1 MKTQDSIIFLF
12 SFPQK
17 LHSSVSSW
25 REFSKRRGE
34 RKKVIKITDRED
46 TTSVRNGEGSR
57 VEGTSGRRWGVK
69 HRGRGFS
76 HPPSNRVVV
85 RVINGGNEKKK
96 KTKLRDHCNS
106 SSPSRLFP
114 PLPPLNVSSP
124 DHV

>member
-46 TTSVRNGEGSR
+46 TTSKWRRIKGRRDIGEGVGGKTSR
-57 VEGTSGRRWGVK
+57 SRIL
-69 HRGRGFS
+69 S
-76 HPPSNRVVV
+76 PPSNRVVV

>member
-57 VEGTSGRRWGVK
+57 VEGTSGRGWGVK

-76 HPPSNRVVV
+76 HPPR
-85 RVINGGNEKKK
+85 RRPCDKWGERKKKK